1 MELDLD
7 SQSSESLKAIGKEI
21 EGECRRLE
29 GMLFLVRRKPTILPR
44 NHGFLKYIK
53 PWSSPSTSSRG
64 SFLTF
69 LFCTIYYHTAEV
81 LRSFPSQSLPH
92 FHSALYSWPSPSAYN
107 YHLSILISF
116 QAAYMS
122 SLLLGYWLHIFWSLN
137 WLLIHPILQTVA
149 KCFFFFFC
157 FYTLLGMLYSV
168 LFSLA
173 CLFSI

>member
-1 MELDLD
+1 MTGGYAL
-7 SQSSESLKAIGKEI
+7 SSEVEI
-21 EGECRRLE
+21 H
-29 GMLFLVRRKPTILPR
+29 
-44 NHGFLKYIK
+44 NLKYIK

-69 LFCTIYYHTAEV
+69 LFYTIYYHTAEV

-92 FHSALYSWPSPSAYN
+92 FHSTLYSLPSPSAYN

-122 SLLLGYWLHIFWSLN
+122 SLLFGYWLHIFWSLN

-149 KCFFFFFC
+149 KCFFFFC
-157 FYTLLGMLYSV
+157 FYILLGTLYSV